1 MKFTATN
8 SHHPIIRPIIRQLI
22 SMIIPLLATL
32 AMASP
37 AFSAAAAEA
46 TSAENIKQETIE
58 LLEALKAYGTE
69 QRDTAVEQSR
79 IALENLDRRIDVLET
94 QMLDQWD
101 EMDQAT
107 RTTTRDS
114 LQALREQR
122 TNVAEW
128 YGSLKSSSADAWGHI
143 KQGFSE
149 AYQTLS
155 EDWQKS
161 ETVIGNDDRK

>member
-8 SHHPIIRPIIRQLI
+8 SFRPIIHPII
-22 SMIIPLLATL
+22 SMIIPLLA
-32 AMASP
+32 MASSG
-37 AFSAAAAEA
+37 FSAAAAEA
-46 TSAENIKQETIE
+46 TSAENIKQETVE
-58 LLEALKAYGTE
+58 LLEALKAYSTE
-69 QRDTAVEQSR
+69 QRDAAVEQSR
-79 IALENLDRRIDVLET
+79 IALENLDQRIDALEI

-107 RTTTRDS
+107 RAKTRDS

-128 YGSLKSSSADAWGHI
+128 YGSLKSSSADAWGQI
-143 KQGFSE
+143 KQGFSA
-149 AYQTLS
+149 AYETLS

-161 ETVIGNDDRK
+161 EAVIGNDDRK

>member
-1 MKFTATN
+1 MKFSASN
-8 SHHPIIRPIIRQLI
+8 SYRPLIRQII
-22 SMIIPLLATL
+22 SMIIPLLATF
-32 AMASP
+32 AIASP
-37 AFSAAAAEA
+37 GFSAAAAEA
-46 TSAENIKQETIE
+46 TSAENIKQETAE
-58 LLEALKAYGTE
+58 LLEALKAYSTE
-69 QRDTAVEQSR
+69 QRDAAVEQSKV
-79 IALENLDRRIDVLET
+79 ALENLDQRIDVLET
-94 QMLDQWD
+94 RMLDQWD
-101 EMDQAT
+101 EMDQAART
-107 RTTTRDS
+107 RTRDS

-161 ETVIGNDDRK
+161 EAVIGDNHRK

>member
-1 MKFTATN
+1 MKFPATN
-8 SHHPIIRPIIRQLI
+8 SYRLII
-22 SMIIPLLATL
+22 SVIIPLLV
-32 AMASP
+32 MASP
-37 AFSAAAAEA
+37 GFSAAAAEA
-46 TSAENIKQETIE
+46 TSAENIKQETAE

-69 QRDTAVEQSR
+69 QRDAAVEQSR
-79 IALENLDRRIDVLET
+79 VALENLDQRIDALEI
-94 QMLDQWD
+94 QMLEQWD

-107 RTTTRDS
+107 RDRTRDS

-149 AYQTLS
+149 AYQTLN
-155 EDWQKS
+155 ENWQKS
-161 ETVIGNDDRK
+161 EAVVGNDDRK

>member
-1 MKFTATN
+1 MKCSATN
-8 SHHPIIRPIIRQLI
+8 SFRL
-22 SMIIPLLATL
+22 IIPLLATF

-37 AFSAAAAEA
+37 VFSAAASA
-46 TSAENIKQETIE
+46 TTSVEDIKQETAE

-69 QRDTAVEQSR
+69 QRDAAVEQSR
-79 IALENLDRRIDVLET
+79 AALENLDQRIDALET
-94 QMLDQWD
+94 RMLDQWD

-107 RTTTRDS
+107 RSRMRDS

-122 TNVAEW
+122 THVAEW
-128 YGSLKSSSADAWGHI
+128 YGSLKSSSADAWGQI

-149 AYQTLS
+149 AYRTLS

-161 ETVIGNDDRK
+161 ETEIGNDDRK

>member
-1 MKFTATN
+1 MKFIATN
-8 SHHPIIRPIIRQLI
+8 RYRLAI
-22 SMIIPLLATL
+22 SMIIPLLV
-32 AMASP
+32 MASP
-37 AFSAAAAEA
+37 GFSAAAAEA
-46 TSAENIKQETIE
+46 TSAENIKQETAE
-58 LLEALKAYGTE
+58 LLEALKAYSTE
-69 QRDTAVEQSR
+69 QRDAAVEQSR
-79 IALENLDRRIDVLET
+79 VALENLDQRIDALEI

-107 RTTTRDS
+107 RTKTRAS

-128 YGSLKSSSADAWGHI
+128 YGSLKSSSAEAWGQI
-143 KQGFSE
+143 KQGFSA

-161 ETVIGNDDRK
+161 EAVIGNDDRK

>member
-1 MKFTATN
+1 MKPPATN
-8 SHHPIIRPIIRQLI
+8 SYRLII
-22 SMIIPLLATL
+22 SAIIPLLVML
-32 AMASP
+32 SP
-37 AFSAAAAEA
+37 GFSATAAEP
-46 TSAENIKQETIE
+46 TSAEKIKQETTE
-58 LLEALKAYGTE
+58 LLEALKAYSTE
-69 QRDTAVEQSR
+69 QRDAAVEQSR
-79 IALENLDRRIDVLET
+79 VALENLDQRIDALEI

-107 RTTTRDS
+107 RARTRDS

-128 YGSLKSSSADAWGHI
+128 YGSLKSSSADAWGSI
-143 KQGFSE
+143 KEGFSA

-161 ETVIGNDDRK
+161 EAEIGNDDRK

>member
-8 SHHPIIRPIIRQLI
+8 SYRSIIRPINHQTI
-22 SMIIPLLATL
+22 SMIIALL

-37 AFSAAAAEA
+37 GFSAVAAEA
-46 TSAENIKQETIE
+46 TSAENIKQETVE

-69 QRDTAVEQSR
+69 QRDSAVEQSR
-79 IALENLDRRIDVLET
+79 VALKNLDQRIDVLEI

-107 RTTTRDS
+107 RTRTRDS

-143 KQGFSE
+143 KEGFSA
-149 AYQTLS
+149 AYQTLN
-155 EDWQKS
+155 EDWQES
-161 ETVIGNDDRK
+161 EAVIGNSDRK

>member
-1 MKFTATN
+1 MKCSATN
-8 SHHPIIRPIIRQLI
+8 SFRL
-22 SMIIPLLATL
+22 IIPLLATF

-37 AFSAAAAEA
+37 VFSAAASET
-46 TSAENIKQETIE
+46 TSAEDIKQETAE

-69 QRDTAVEQSR
+69 QRDAAVEQSR
-79 IALENLDRRIDVLET
+79 AALENLDQRIDALET
-94 QMLDQWD
+94 RMLDQWD

-107 RTTTRDS
+107 RSRMRAS

-122 TNVAEW
+122 THVAEW
-128 YGSLKSSSADAWGHI
+128 YGSLKSSSADAWGQI

-149 AYQTLS
+149 AYRTLS

-161 ETVIGNDDRK
+161 ETEIGNDDRK